1 MHDEATARTKWCPMV
16 RIVIGANDSRWQG
29 NAITNRNETLDSH
42 WDCNCYASSCAMW
55 VWDEDEHGVCKQSGT
70 GEPMRGRCG
79 LIRR

>member
-1 MHDEATARTKWCPMV
+1 MHDEATARRLWCPMV
-16 RIVIGANDSRWQG
+16 AHYNAAAMLVKITAKDNDRVRLS
-29 NAITNRNETLDSH
+29 NFCCAF
-42 WDCNCYASSCAMW
+42 DCALW

>member
-1 MHDEATARTKWCPMV
+1 MHDEATARRLWCPMARV
-16 RIVIGANDSRWQG
+16 AAHFNEGMRNNVAFNRDPDGDPRLS
-29 NAITNRNETLDSH
+29 TN
-42 WDCNCYASSCAMW
+42 CIASECALW